1 MFFIIPREADVAKNE
16 AVEAVVKGQDQGVGF
31 RALVMKQ
38 AIAYDLAGSAVNEPD
53 LVVRFTLQGDQKNI
67 DPALAIIRAG
77 TAKSAGITVTTT
89 PKTPDPDLHTFTI
102 IDLTSQRR
110 QITNKYNLVFKLR
123 KDGSV
128 ISPGDAEVEWHKIL
142 KHTLSDDDL
151 KKLHSGG

>member
-1 MFFIIPREADVAKNE
+1 MAKNE

-38 AIAYDLAGSAVNEPD
+38 AIAYNLAGSAVNEPD
-53 LVVRFTLQGDQKNI
+53 LVVRFTLQGNPKNI

-77 TAKSAGITVTTT
+77 TTKSSDITVTTT
-89 PKTPDPDLHTFTI
+89 PTTIDTALNTFKI
-102 IDLTSQRR
+102 VDWTSQRR
-110 QITNKYNLVFKLR
+110 HITNKYNLVFKLR
-123 KDGSV
+123 KDDSV